1 MILQTKFNK
10 IQVQADKMISK
21 IKKSFCQIQ
30 KVKKNKII
38 KIKIIKTSKI
48 KNKNNNRK
56 LSKNLWSYLTV
67 I

>member
-10 IQVQADKMISK
+10 IQVQSDIMISK
-21 IKKSFCQIQ
+21 IKKSVCQIQ
-30 KVKKNKII
+30 KVKKSKII

>member
-30 KVKKNKII
+30 KVKKSKII

-48 KNKNNNRK
+48 ND
-56 LSKNLWSYLTV
+56 
-67 I
+67 

>member
-1 MILQTKFNK
+1 MILRTKFNK
-10 IQVQADKMISK
+10 IQVQSNRMISK
-21 IKKSFCQIQ
+21 IKKSFFQIQ
-30 KVKKNKII
+30 KVKKSKII